1 MVTSRQRILQAVE
14 CHIWWISRLEQ
25 RHPVAVS
32 ARDYIK
38 RDVSNW
44 LLPRANEMHPR
55 KFQQ

>member
-1 MVTSRQRILQAVE
+1 ME